1 MTTLDDSCLSQ
12 VLSMSPP
19 SNTLDISILR
29 DPAVL
34 DIDTFNYFKDVVV
47 VQMDTY
53 PMNNIQP
60 TVYDIADTTN
70 LRTNIV
76 VIKTTASDID
86 LNVIIAVV
94 VVVVVIAVASCCL
107 LIVLLRRRQRS
118 SEKKNTIGMD
128 NKGVEGY
135 E

>member
-1 MTTLDDSCLSQ
+1 
-12 VLSMSPP
+12 MSPP

-76 VIKTTASDID
+76 VIKTTASDIN
-86 LNVIIAVV
+86 LNVIIPVV
-94 VVVVVIAVASCCL
+94 VVVAVIAVASCCL
-107 LIVLLRRRQRS
+107 LIVFLRRRKRS
-118 SEKKNTIGMD
+118 SEKKNNIGMD
-128 NKGVEGY
+128 NKGVERY